1 MQAQLRARCAQNV
14 KLLRIARL
22 RAIKRDESATL
33 AAMIKMFNQF
43 TQRLLLPGSC
53 ALCAAA
59 VRGELALCDA
69 CAAELPRNK
78 TSCAL
83 CALPLGIATPCCGRC
98 LKKRLLITRIVAPFQ
113 YAHPIDSLVLRFK
126 KRGDLACGALL
137 AALFAQEF
145 AATYSDQMPQALVP
159 VPLHAARL
167 RVRGFDQARLL
178 AQALGTS
185 VARPVL
191 TSLLRTRDTGS
202 QGGLSA
208 TARVRNV
215 ADAFVASGCTA
226 VQHVALIDDGA
237 TTAATLNACAL
248 ALKRAGVKR
257 VDAWVIA
264 RA

>member
-1 MQAQLRARCAQNV
+1 
-14 KLLRIARL
+14 
-22 RAIKRDESATL
+22 
-33 AAMIKMFNQF
+33 MIKPLNRFAK
-43 TQRLLLPGSC
+43 RLFLPNSC

-59 VRGELALCDA
+59 VSGDLALCDA
-69 CAAELPRNK
+69 CMAELPRNIA
-78 TSCAL
+78 SCAL
-83 CALPLGIATPCCGRC
+83 CALPLGLATPCCGRC
-98 LKKRLLITRIVAPFQ
+98 MKKRLLITRVVAPFQ

-126 KRGDLACGALL
+126 KRGDLASGALL
-137 AALFAQEF
+137 AALFAHEVQALPAF
-145 AATYSDQMPQALVP
+145 DMPQALVP
-159 VPLHAARL
+159 VPLHDSRL

-178 AQALGTS
+178 AQALGKT
-185 VARPVL
+185 AERPVL
-191 TSLLRTRDTGS
+191 TSLLRVRDTGS

-215 ADAFVASGCTA
+215 AGAFTASGFNG
-226 VQHVALIDDGA
+226 VRHVALIDDVA

>member
-1 MQAQLRARCAQNV
+1 M
-14 KLLRIARL
+14 
-22 RAIKRDESATL
+22 
-33 AAMIKMFNQF
+33 
-43 TQRLLLPGSC
+43 
-53 ALCAAA
+53 
-59 VRGELALCDA
+59 
-69 CAAELPRNK
+69 AELPRNK

-83 CALPLGIATPCCGRC
+83 CALPLGVATVCCGRC

-126 KRGDLACGALL
+126 KRGDLACGSLL

-145 AATYSDQMPQALVP
+145 AAQKPVMPLAEMPQALVP
-159 VPLHAARL
+159 VPLHEARL

-178 AQALGTS
+178 AHALGKS
-185 VARPVL
+185 AARPVL
-191 TSLLRTRDTGS
+191 TGLLRIRDTGS
-202 QGGLSA
+202 QGGLTA

-215 ADAFVASGCTA
+215 AGAFVASGFNG
-226 VQHVALIDDGA
+226 VQHVALVDDVA

>member
-1 MQAQLRARCAQNV
+1 MHTKRKTALQCAFAQL
-14 KLLRIARL
+14 LS
-22 RAIKRDESATL
+22 AIL
-33 AAMIKMFNQF
+33 AAMIKQLNQF
-43 TQRLLLPGSC
+43 AKRLLLPNCC
-53 ALCAAA
+53 ALCAAP
-59 VRGELALCDA
+59 VHTDIALCGD
-69 CAAELPRNK
+69 CAAELRHNK
-78 TSCAL
+78 SSCAL
-83 CALPLGIATPCCGRC
+83 CALPLAVATPCCGRC

-137 AALFAQEF
+137 AELFTQEL
-145 AATYSDQMPQALVP
+145 AKTSLDAMPQALVP

-178 AQALGTS
+178 AQAIATS
-185 VARPVL
+185 YALPVL
-191 TSLLRTRDTGS
+191 TGLVRTRDTGS

-215 ADAFVASGCTA
+215 VGAFVASGSGFNA
-226 VQHVALIDDGA
+226 VQHVALIDDVA

-248 ALKRAGVKR
+248 ALKRGGIKR

>member
-1 MQAQLRARCAQNV
+1 MI
-14 KLLRIARL
+14 KLL
-22 RAIKRDESATL
+22 
-33 AAMIKMFNQF
+33 NQF
-43 TQRLLLPGSC
+43 SQRLLLPGSC
-53 ALCAAA
+53 ALCGAL
-59 VRGELALCDA
+59 VRTDLALCGA
-69 CAAELPRNK
+69 CAAELPRNQAC
-78 TSCAL
+78 CAL
-83 CALPLGIATPCCGRC
+83 CALPLSVAVPCCGRC

-137 AALFAQEF
+137 AALFSQEF
-145 AATYSDQMPQALVP
+145 AATYLDQMPQALVP
-159 VPLHAARL
+159 VPLHDARL

-178 AQALGTS
+178 AQAMGKATT
-185 VARPVL
+185 RPIM
-191 TSLLRTRDTGS
+191 TGLLRTRDTGT

-215 ADAFVASGCTA
+215 AGAFVASGFNA
-226 VQHVALIDDGA
+226 VQHVALIDDVA

>member
-1 MQAQLRARCAQNV
+1 
-14 KLLRIARL
+14 
-22 RAIKRDESATL
+22 
-33 AAMIKMFNQF
+33 MIKQINEFA
-43 TQRLLLPGSC
+43 QRLLLPASC
-53 ALCAAA
+53 ALCQAP
-59 VRGELALCDA
+59 VRTDLALCGA
-69 CAAELPRNK
+69 CADELPRNK
-78 TSCAL
+78 ACCAM
-83 CALPLGIATPCCGRC
+83 CALPLGIATQCCGRC

-145 AATYSDQMPQALVP
+145 SAIVSVEMPQALVP
-159 VPLHAARL
+159 VPLHEARL

-178 AQALGTS
+178 AQALGKMT
-185 VARPVL
+185 VRPVM
-191 TSLLRTRDTGS
+191 TSLLRTRDTGT

-215 ADAFVASGCTA
+215 AGAFVASGFNG
-226 VQHVALIDDGA
+226 VQHVALIDDVA

>member
-1 MQAQLRARCAQNV
+1 MI
-14 KLLRIARL
+14 KLL
-22 RAIKRDESATL
+22 K
-33 AAMIKMFNQF
+33 QF
-43 TQRLLLPGSC
+43 SQLLLPGSC
-53 ALCAAA
+53 ALCGVA
-59 VRGELALCDA
+59 VRTDLALCEA

-78 TSCAL
+78 ASCAL
-83 CALPLGIATPCCGRC
+83 CALPLGAAVPCCARC

-137 AALFAQEF
+137 AALFAQEL
-145 AATYSDQMPQALVP
+145 AACYLDQMPQALVP
-159 VPLHAARL
+159 VPLHDARL

-178 AQALGTS
+178 AQAIGKTT
-185 VARPVL
+185 ARPVM
-191 TSLLRTRDTGS
+191 TGLLRTRDTGS

-215 ADAFVASGCTA
+215 AGAFVASGFNA
-226 VQHVALIDDGA
+226 VQHVVLIDDVA

>member
-1 MQAQLRARCAQNV
+1 MYAKRKSALHCAFALHKN
-14 KLLRIARL
+14 
-22 RAIKRDESATL
+22 ATL
-33 AAMIKMFNQF
+33 VAMFKPFNQF
-43 TQRLLLPGSC
+43 AKRLLLPNSC
-53 ALCAAA
+53 ALCEAP
-59 VRGELALCDA
+59 VSVDIALCDA
-69 CAAELPRNK
+69 CAKELPRNENC
-78 TSCAL
+78 CAL
-83 CALPLGIATPCCGRC
+83 CALPLGVATACCGRC
-98 LKKRLLITRIVAPFQ
+98 MRKRLLINRILAPFQ

-126 KRGDLACGALL
+126 KRGDLATGALL
-137 AALFAQEF
+137 AAMFSQEF
-145 AATYSDQMPQALVP
+145 DAQKRAMTLGELPQALVP
-159 VPLHAARL
+159 VPLHDARL

-178 AQALGTS
+178 AQALGKTA
-185 VARPVL
+185 ARPVL

-215 ADAFVASGCTA
+215 AGAFAASGFNG
-226 VQHVALIDDGA
+226 VQHVALIDDVA

>member
-1 MQAQLRARCAQNV
+1 MI
-14 KLLRIARL
+14 KLL
-22 RAIKRDESATL
+22 
-33 AAMIKMFNQF
+33 NQF
-43 TQRLLLPGSC
+43 AQLLLPGSC
-53 ALCAAA
+53 ALCGVA
-59 VRGELALCDA
+59 VRTDLALCAA

-78 TSCAL
+78 ASCAL
-83 CALPLGIATPCCGRC
+83 CALPLGVAVSCCARC

-126 KRGDLACGALL
+126 KRGDLACGSLL

-145 AATYSDQMPQALVP
+145 AAAYIDQMPQALVP
-159 VPLHAARL
+159 VPLHDARL

-178 AQALGTS
+178 AQAMGKAT
-185 VARPVL
+185 ARPVM
-191 TSLLRTRDTGS
+191 TGLLRTRDTGS

-215 ADAFVASGCTA
+215 AGAFVASGFNA
-226 VQHVALIDDGA
+226 VQHVTLIDDVA

-248 ALKRAGVKR
+248 ALTRAGVKR

>member
-1 MQAQLRARCAQNV
+1 MI
-14 KLLRIARL
+14 KLL
-22 RAIKRDESATL
+22 
-33 AAMIKMFNQF
+33 NQF
-43 TQRLLLPGSC
+43 AQLLLPGSC
-53 ALCAAA
+53 ALCGVA
-59 VRGELALCDA
+59 VRTDLALCAA

-78 TSCAL
+78 ASCAL
-83 CALPLGIATPCCGRC
+83 CALPLGVAVSCCARC

-126 KRGDLACGALL
+126 KRGDLACGSLL

-145 AATYSDQMPQALVP
+145 ATAYIDQMPQALVP
-159 VPLHAARL
+159 VPLHDARL

-178 AQALGTS
+178 AQAMGKAT
-185 VARPVL
+185 ARPIM
-191 TSLLRTRDTGS
+191 TGLLRTRDTGS

-215 ADAFVASGCTA
+215 AGAFVASGFNA
-226 VQHVALIDDGA
+226 VQHVTLIDDVA

>member
-1 MQAQLRARCAQNV
+1 
-14 KLLRIARL
+14 
-22 RAIKRDESATL
+22 
-33 AAMIKMFNQF
+33 MIKQLNRFAK
-43 TQRLLLPGSC
+43 RLFLPNSC
-53 ALCAAA
+53 ALCAAS
-59 VRGELALCDA
+59 VTCDLALCDA
-69 CAAELPRNK
+69 CMAELPRNM

-83 CALPLGIATPCCGRC
+83 CALPLGVATSCCGRC
-98 LKKRLLITRIVAPFQ
+98 MKKRLLIARVIAPFQ

-126 KRGDLACGALL
+126 KRGDLASGALL
-137 AALFAQEF
+137 AALFAQEVQALPAF
-145 AATYSDQMPQALVP
+145 DMPQALVP
-159 VPLHAARL
+159 VPLHDSRL

-178 AQALGTS
+178 AQALAKT
-185 VARPVL
+185 AERPVL
-191 TSLLRTRDTGS
+191 TSLMRVRDTGS

-215 ADAFVASGCTA
+215 AGAFTASGFNG
-226 VQHVALIDDGA
+226 VQHVALIDDVA